1 MDLIIDHMLEA
12 LVIRGPEE
20 DLRVHFTPG
29 KTAINHLITTLLVA
43 IIVEDVG
50 DLFINLIILFI

>member
-12 LVIRGPEE
+12 LVISGPEE

-29 KTAINHLITTLLVA
+29 KTAINHLITALLVT
-43 IIVEDVG
+43 IIV
-50 DLFINLIILFI
+50 